1 MENFMSHKFMRQK
14 EGEIVK
20 AGRLFF
26 DAVFGESKDLEQRV
40 GDELDRHAAA
50 RGEDVAIPT
59 TGHSFVRCEG
69 CAREQIVAPNVD
81 VRSLEQSGWKFAN
94 GAWRCSFCVSK

>member
-1 MENFMSHKFMRQK
+1 MHVSRKFMREK
-14 EGEIVK
+14 EAEIGK

-26 DAVFGESKDLEQRV
+26 DAIFGESKDLEQRV
-40 GDELDRHAAA
+40 GDELDRAAAA
-50 RGEDVAIPT
+50 RGEDVAIPA

-69 CAREQIVAPNVD
+69 CAREQIVPPDVD
-81 VRSLEQSGWKFAN
+81 VRSLAQSGWQFTN